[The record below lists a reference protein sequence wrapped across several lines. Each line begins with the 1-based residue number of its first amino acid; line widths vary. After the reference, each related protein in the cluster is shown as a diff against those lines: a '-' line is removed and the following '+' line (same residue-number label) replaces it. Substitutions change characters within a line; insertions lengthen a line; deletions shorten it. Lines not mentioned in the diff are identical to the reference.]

1 MYSDP
6 GPMLIALLVVFLL
19 GLLSWGFWRYR
30 IALKTRARFEWN
42 DDVLLGFLLFVSFTL
57 GIVLTYFSFLAV
69 P

>member
-6 GPMLIALLVVFLL
+6 GPVLIAFLVFFLL
-19 GLLSWGFWRYR
+19 GLLSWGFWRYQ
-30 IALKTRARFEWN
+30 IALKTRPRFEWN